1 MNAKQLFFRPIGQI
15 ENKKENFMEKEAF
28 GYFGKLVFSNDVME
42 KMLSKKAYEKYLAC
56 KDSKAPLDKESAD
69 EIAGAMKDWALSL
82 GCTHY
87 THWFHP
93 LTGTTA
99 EKHESF
105 LDKDAEGMPI
115 LKFNG
120 KTLIKGEPDAS
131 SFPSGGL
138 RSTFEARGYTYWD
151 ISSPAFIRDNVLC
164 IPSVFVSYYGES
176 LDKKGPL
183 LKSMAFV
190 SEKATR
196 LMKVLGYEDV
206 KDVKP
211 MVGLEQ
217 EYFLID
223 RDQYKGRLDLMLTGR
238 TLFGAA
244 APKGQEFEDHYF
256 GSIPNRVHA
265 FMNDVDEEL
274 WKLGIYA
281 KTEHNEVAPRQFE
294 LAPLFADA
302 NVAVDQNQV
311 IMDVLKRMAYKNGF
325 ACLLHEKPF
334 DGING
339 SGKHNNYSLCT
350 NTGIN
355 MFDPADKKLF
365 SLSAACFIKA
375 VDTYPELM
383 RISAANPGNDFR
395 LGCNEAPP
403 AIISIFLGD
412 YMENLIAE
420 FAGASHKEEKR
431 VAKIEGFSY
440 VNTDNTDR
448 NRTSPVAFTGN
459 KFEFRMLG
467 SSVSGAMP
475 NVVLDTIIGNEFGAV
490 ADMLEKA
497 PCEKRDELIKEYVA
511 KVMKEHGRVIYG
523 KNGYSQEWVEEAAR
537 RGLPNIASSIEA
549 VATFDSEKNIE
560 LLTKCGIY
568 TKEEILARK
577 TVMAEQYISSIYLEA
592 KTMIHM
598 VEGDVIPAMVRD
610 MKTYL
615 DVASV
620 SKYAKEKLEFLSG
633 LLDDLDASF
642 KKLKNSIREK
652 YEGLTET
659 EKGLEIR
666 KHVVPLINEVRG
678 YVDAYEKIADDIN
691 YVLPTY
697 SEMLY

>member
-1 MNAKQLFFRPIGQI
+1 
-15 ENKKENFMEKEAF
+15 MEKEAF
-28 GYFGKLVFSNDVME
+28 GYFGKLVFSKDLME
-42 KMLSKKAYEKYLAC
+42 KMISKKAFEKYLAC
-56 KDSKAPLDKESAD
+56 LETRTPLDKESAD
-69 EIAGAMKDWALSL
+69 EIAGAMKDWALEN

-105 LDKDAEGMPI
+105 LDKAGEDSPI

-151 ISSPAFIRDNVLC
+151 LSSPAFIRDNVLC

-190 SEKATR
+190 SEKATK
-196 LMKVLGYEDV
+196 LMNLLGYKDV

-256 GSIPNRVHA
+256 GSIPNRVHD
-265 FMNDVDEEL
+265 FMKDVDEEL

-294 LAPLFADA
+294 LAPLYADA
-302 NVAVDQNQV
+302 NVAVDQNQI
-311 IMDVLKRMAYKNGF
+311 IMDVLKRTAYKHGF

-355 MFDPADKKLF
+355 LFDPADKKLF
-365 SLSAACFIKA
+365 SLSAACLIKA

-412 YMENLIAE
+412 ATENLIAE
-420 FAGASHKEEKR
+420 YAGASHKEEKR
-431 VAKIEGFSY
+431 VAHIEGFGY
-440 VNTDNTDR
+440 VGTDNTDR
-448 NRTSPVAFTGN
+448 NRTSPIAFTGN

-475 NVVLDTIIGNEFGAV
+475 NVVLDSIMGDAFEEVYEMLVNEPR
-490 ADMLEKA
+490 EKH
-497 PCEKRDELIKEYVA
+497 EELIKAYVN

-523 KNGYSQEWVEEAAR
+523 KNGYSQEWVEEARR
-537 RGLPNIASSIEA
+537 RGLPNIGSSIEA
-549 VATFDSEKNIE
+549 VATFDSEKNLA

-598 VEGDVIPAMVRD
+598 IEGYVIPAMVRD
-610 MKTYL
+610 MKTYM

-620 SKYAKEKLEFLSG
+620 SKYSKEKLESLSG
-633 LLDDLDASF
+633 LLEDLDASF
-642 KKLKNSIREK
+642 KKLKAELRKK

-666 KHVVPLINEVRG
+666 KHVVPLIAEVRG
-678 YVDAYEKIADDIN
+678 YVDSYEKVMDAMEYAI
-691 YVLPTY
+691 PTY